1 MDHERHLFALRHEG
15 EALAAAARRGL
26 DRHVPSCPD
35 WDVAALVAHTG
46 RAYRWV
52 THIVDTHA
60 ADEVLIEDLPEPPGE
75 DIVEWYEDSLAT
87 LVETITNETPD
98 TPVWNWSEQD
108 MTVAFWSRRMAHET
122 AVHRWDAQL
131 AHGVQQPV
139 EPDLAADG
147 VDELLVSF
155 LGDGLSKRPV
165 DGRHATFLVEATDT
179 GDSWYGTLL
188 PDSADV
194 RRGTPPA
201 NATAGATL
209 RGGASD
215 LLLALWGRDVPVDAT
230 GDESVIALLLE

>member
-15 EALAAAARRGL
+15 EALAAAARHGL
-26 DRHVPSCPD
+26 DRRVPSCPD
-35 WDVAALVAHTG
+35 WDVAALVAHAG

-60 ADEVLIEDLPEPPGE
+60 ADEVRLDDMPAPPADG
-75 DIVEWYEDSLAT
+75 VLEWYEDSLAT

-108 MTVAFWSRRMAHET
+108 MTVAFWSRRMANET

-131 AHGVQQPV
+131 AYGMEQPI

-155 LGDGLSKRPV
+155 LSHGLFKRPV
-165 DGRHATFLVEATDT
+165 DGRHATFLVQASDT
-179 GDSWYGTLL
+179 GDAWYGTLL

-194 RRGTPPA
+194 RRGTGNTDA
-201 NATAGATL
+201 DATL
-209 RGGASD
+209 RGTASD
-215 LLLALWGRDVPVDAT
+215 LLLALWGRDVRVDAT
-230 GDESVIALLLE
+230 GDESVVALLLE